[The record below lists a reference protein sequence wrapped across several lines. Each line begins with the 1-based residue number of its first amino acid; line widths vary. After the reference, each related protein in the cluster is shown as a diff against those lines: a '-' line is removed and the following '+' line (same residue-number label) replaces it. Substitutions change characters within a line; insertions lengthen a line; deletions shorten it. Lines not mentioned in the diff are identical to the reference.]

1 MGLHQEPMQPTTH
14 PIEAI
19 FDYIIVGGG
28 TAGCLL
34 ANRLSAD
41 ATKKV
46 LLIEAGRKDDYHWI
60 HVPAGYL
67 YCIGNPRTDWLYN
80 TEPEAGLNGRSLRY
94 PRGKTLGGSSSING
108 MIYMR
113 GQARNYDEWAQLTG
127 DSAWTWANALPY
139 FKLHENH
146 YKGADEFHGA
156 AGTAP
161 ELMQD
166 KTVPYQKI
174 LRHRKAGGEW
184 QVSKQRL
191 HWPVLDA
198 FAEAAVQAGI
208 PATGDFNRGNNEGVG
223 YFEVN
228 QKEGWR
234 WNTAKA
240 FLRPTCYGRPN
251 FELWNKAQV
260 SKLIIEKQ
268 PDGSQRCTGV
278 EVWTGIDHVSAM
290 ATRDSAADRGLIG
303 EVILCAGAVGS
314 PQILQLSGIGPGALL
329 HKLGIPVVQDLP
341 GVGANLQDHL
351 QIRSIYKITGH
362 AGSKGWG
369 LSLNTMATSLLGKAR
384 IGVEYAMKRTGPLS
398 MAPSQLGAFTRSSA
412 EHAYPNIQY
421 HIQPLSLDAF
431 GEPLHTFN
439 AFTASVCN
447 LAPTS
452 RGTVQIKSP
461 DFNDAPAIA
470 PNYLSTPE
478 DRKVAADSL
487 RVTRRIVSQ
496 SALAKYQPE
505 EFKPGVQF
513 ETDEDLARLAG
524 DIATTIF
531 HPVGTTRM
539 GRADDPMAVVDSH
552 LRVRGIRGLRVVDA
566 GVMPLITSGNT
577 NSPTLMIAEKAAE
590 WIQAGV

>member
-1 MGLHQEPMQPTTH
+1 MQHNATSIDH
-14 PIEAI
+14 I

-41 ATKKV
+41 ASKKV
-46 LLIEAGRKDDYHWI
+46 LLIEAGKKDDYHWI
-60 HVPAGYL
+60 HIPIGYL
-67 YCIGNPRTDWLYN
+67 HCIGNPRTDWLYN
-80 TEPEAGLNGRSLRY
+80 TEPEPGLNGRSLRY

-113 GQARNYDEWAQLTG
+113 GQARNYDDWAQLTG
-127 DSAWTWANALPY
+127 DSAWTWANSLPY

-146 YKGADEFHGA
+146 YKGANTDHGA
-156 AGTAP
+156 LGTPP

-166 KTVPYQKI
+166 ATAPYQKI
-174 LRHRKAGGEW
+174 LRHRKAGAEW

-191 HWPVLDA
+191 RWDVLDA
-198 FAEAAVQAGI
+198 FAKAAVEAGI
-208 PATGDFNRGNNEGVG
+208 PATDDFNRGNNEGVG

-228 QKEGWR
+228 QKDGWR

-240 FLRPTCYGRPN
+240 FLRPACYGRPN

-260 SKLIIEKQ
+260 SKLIIDTQ

-278 EVWTGIDHVSAM
+278 QVWTGMEHINAM
-290 ATRDSAADRGLIG
+290 TTRDSGASRGLIG
-303 EVILCAGAVGS
+303 EVILCAGAIGS

-329 HKLGIPVVQDLP
+329 QQHGIPVAQDLP

-351 QIRSIYKITGH
+351 QIRSVYKI
-362 AGSKGWG
+362 KGPAHS
-369 LSLNTMATSLLGKAR
+369 SLNTLASTTLGKAR
-384 IGVEYAMKRTGPLS
+384 IGLEYLLKRTGPMS
-398 MAPSQLGAFTRSSA
+398 MAPSQLGAFTRSDA
-412 EHAYPNIQY
+412 AQAYPNLQY
-421 HIQPLSLDAF
+421 HVQPLSLEAF
-431 GEPLHTFN
+431 GEPLHSFN

-452 RGTVQIKSP
+452 RGTVNIKSAK
-461 DFNDAPAIA
+461 FEDAPAIA
-470 PNYLSTPE
+470 PSYLSTPE
-478 DRKVAADSL
+478 DKKVAADSL

-513 ETDEDLARLAG
+513 QTDEELSRLAG

-531 HPVGTTRM
+531 HPVGTTKM

-590 WIQAGV
+590 WIQAGI